1 MLTCTSTFKMENC
14 KICNVA
20 GFFCQVVSSILSIL
34 TNQDLLRIDF
44 FSNII
49 VWNSKLAVS
58 LSFSMIY
65 SPVVILTIM
74 HITSM
79 SVLKLERLLLL
90 DFFLWD
96 CFYLSKKNVNVLI
109 NQTSFFFLTTCLE
122 DDKFNFKSFVDCCM
136 KIFGM
141 EEKMQGCTLSL
152 RKSTIWLV
160 HYNLYSQMLTYDWLT
175 LVSRHTNFF
184 NMKQSDWLLSSIMQN
199 NLGGEVQELMAK
211 YET

>member
-109 NQTSFFFLTTCLE
+109 NQTSFFFFLQPVL
-122 DDKFNFKSFVDCCM
+122 K
-136 KIFGM
+136 
-141 EEKMQGCTLSL
+141 
-152 RKSTIWLV
+152 TI
-160 HYNLYSQMLTYDWLT
+160 NLT
-175 LVSRHTNFF
+175 LRVLLTAAWKFLEWKKRCRDVHWVWENPL
-184 NMKQSDWLLSSIMQN
+184 SDWSIITCI
-199 NLGGEVQELMAK
+199 LK
-211 YET
+211 C